1 MFFKNKKNN
10 RQEIKKLMEIYK
22 DLSNPASKEFEK
34 LLNSQL
40 SKIQIEEGKIIN
52 GKINKI
58 TEKFVFLFVEGL
70 KSEPVLDIN
79 ELKTMGL
86 SEKIKIGETI
96 PVLLEKIEDKHGE
109 VLVSASKAQKIK
121 GWDKLVEAY
130 EKNEP
135 IMGKITSKCKGG
147 CIVEHLDTG
156 SLMFLPG
163 SQISDKPLKDI
174 SHLMNEPQKF
184 ALIKLD
190 KVRGNACVSRRE
202 IISSFK
208 KEDKAKIIDKYK
220 VGDII
225 EGAEV
230 KGYSSFGCF
239 FNVNGELDVLV
250 HLQEISYSRV
260 NHPDEVF
267 NIGEKHNLKVISVD
281 KEKLQ
286 VGCSVKQLSPDPFEH
301 IENYELNKTYKV
313 KVVKIMD
320 FGAFCEL
327 EPGLTT
333 LLHSSELSW
342 TKKNV
347 SAKKMFKIGDEIDC
361 VITEI
366 DKDKRRVAIS
376 HRLTQENPFDT
387 FEKNY
392 PVGTIVE
399 GEIVNKND
407 YSLFVKIENLDVD
420 AFLHCND
427 LTYLNNGE
435 EELSKYKKGDKINVK
450 VLEIKSSEQKIRVGL
465 RQTQTDPFE
474 WFKDKSKNQTI
485 TVKVISTDNKGLIV
499 RPEGCEMDFQIKKSA
514 IAINAA
520 DARPNRWTGGEK
532 LDCAIADLDLGKRK
546 VSLSIKLLE
555 EIEKKEALEKYGSEG
570 SGKNLPFSSLSEDLK
585 KKEEEKE

>member
-1 MFFKNKKNN
+1 
-10 RQEIKKLMEIYK
+10 MEIYK
-22 DLSNPASKEFEK
+22 DLTTPASKEFEE
-34 LLNSQL
+34 LLNTQL
-40 SKIQIEEGKIIN
+40 SKINIEEGKIIE
-52 GKINKI
+52 GRINKV

-70 KSEPVLDIN
+70 KSEPVLDVN
-79 ELKTMGL
+79 ELKSMGL
-86 SEKIKIGETI
+86 AEKIKVGETI
-96 PVLLEKIEDKHGE
+96 SVLLEKIEDKNGE

-121 GWDKLVEAY
+121 GWDKLVQAF

-147 CIVEHLDTG
+147 CIVEHIETG

-190 KVRGNACVSRRE
+190 KIRGNACVSRRE

-208 KEDKAKIIDKYK
+208 KEDKAKIVEKYK

-225 EGAEV
+225 KGAEV
-230 KGYSSFGCF
+230 KGYSTFGCF

-267 NIGEKHNLKVISVD
+267 NIGEKHDLKVISVD
-281 KEKLQ
+281 MDKLQ

-301 IENYELNKTYKV
+301 IENYELNKKYKV
-313 KVVKIMD
+313 KVVKLMD

-342 TKKNV
+342 SKKNT
-347 SAKKMFKIGDEIDC
+347 SAKKMFKIGDEINC
-361 VITEI
+361 IITEI
-366 DKDKRRVAIS
+366 DKEKRRVAIS
-376 HRLTQENPFDT
+376 HKLTLENPFEV
-387 FEKNY
+387 FEKKF
-392 PVGTIVE
+392 PVGQIVE
-399 GEIVNKND
+399 GEVVNKNE
-407 YSLFVKIENLDVD
+407 YSLFIKVEDLDVD

-435 EELSKYKKGDKINVK
+435 EELAKYKKGDKIKVK
-450 VLEIKSSEQKIRVGL
+450 VLEIKTAEHKIRVGL
-465 RQTQTDPFE
+465 RQTQKDPFD
-474 WFKDKSKNQTI
+474 WFKDKTANQAI
-485 TVKVISTDNKGLIV
+485 TVKIISTDNKGLVV
-499 RPEGCEMDFQIKKSA
+499 RPEGCEMDFQIKKSQ
-514 IAINAA
+514 IAINSA
-520 DARPNRWTGGEK
+520 DARPSRFTGGERI
-532 LDCAIADLDLGKRK
+532 DCAIAELDINKRK
-546 VSLSIKLLE
+546 VTLSIRLLE

-570 SGKNLPFSSLSEDLK
+570 SGKNLPFSSLSQDLK
-585 KKEEEKE
+585 KKNDDKK